1 VLYNEITIRK
11 DDDMPPKQKYTKQKI
26 IDTAFELAKVEG
38 IENLTARKLGDALG
52 SSVATIYANFEDIE
66 TLKKS
71 VVKRIFKMSR
81 DMSKEEV
88 TGDRFLD
95 IGIASLRFAKQYS
108 VLFKELVL
116 KKNKYMEDYDS
127 SLGQSILEDMKKDSS
142 LSELTD
148 EELMMVLLKMRI
160 FQLGLSV
167 MVANDLLPKE
177 LDEKAQIDL
186 LESMGSDVI
195 NGITHQK

>member
-1 VLYNEITIRK
+1 
-11 DDDMPPKQKYTKQKI
+11 MPPKQKYTKEKI
-26 IDTAFELAKVEG
+26 IDTAFDLAKVEG
-38 IENLTARKLGDALG
+38 IENLTARKLADALG
-52 SSVATIYANFEDIE
+52 SSVAPIYANFEDIE

-95 IGIASLRFAKQYS
+95 IGIASLRFAKTYS

-116 KKNKYMEDYDS
+116 NKNKYMEDYDV
-127 SLGQSILEDMKKDSS
+127 SLGQTILQDMKDDPN
-142 LSELTD
+142 LSGLSD
-148 EELMMVLLKMRI
+148 DELMMVLLKMRI

-167 MVANDLLPKE
+167 MVANDLLPKNF
-177 LDEKAQIDL
+177 DEKAQIDL